1 MILGGEMGLLFF
13 IGEGGIVQY
22 DAAASNVYVWL
33 AVNPKEVST
42 FHRRVVWVDLVTG
55 RHPFEACALAINRLE
70 LKC

>member
-33 AVNPKEVST
+33 AVNPKEV
-42 FHRRVVWVDLVTG
+42 RK
-55 RHPFEACALAINRLE
+55 PQ
-70 LKC
+70 